1 MLVVLQWCCN
11 WVINYVLI
19 LIIGIFSSN
28 DKCNSNYVHIHVMII
43 VITSWFGDSNVNDNG

>member
-11 WVINYVLI
+11 WALNYVLI

-28 DKCNSNYVHIHVMII
+28 DKCNGNYVYIHVMII
-43 VITSWFGDSNVNDNG
+43 VIILWFGDSNVNDNR